1 MINRFLDIIDSI
13 LTTSCYLWLNSL
25 IHNTSFSMKTYF
37 RLCFQLTSNFK
48 IMHLIR
54 LFFVL
59 SAILFLGKPAA
70 CQNNYIDNYNVKW
83 TSQSENASAS
93 MPCGGG
99 DIGLN
104 VWVEKGEVLFYISRS
119 GAFDENNVF
128 PKFGRIRI
136 KVSPNP
142 FDGGVFSQELKLRD
156 GYVLIEG
163 KKNGLDVKLK
173 IWVDVFTPVVHVSS
187 ESNRPIK
194 ITSVFESWRTQNL
207 QWTNPAQTWA
217 SLGFRDAPFKAT
229 IYADTIRQAQNSI
242 LFYHQ
247 NRDSTLFDATVKQ
260 QGLDSIKNKLW
271 NPLKNL
277 TFGGK
282 IVGENLKFTGN
293 TFGRYANT
301 DFKGWK
307 LESVKASKNHE
318 IKILLHIQQTGSID
332 DWEKELDAIEKR
344 SSLNT
349 TSDFLA
355 TVKWW
360 NNFWNRSFIHINSGK
375 ADTSSVE
382 WKLAR
387 NYQLFRYQLGCN
399 AYGKYPTK
407 FNGGLFTVDPS
418 FTDKNL
424 PFTPDHRNWGG
435 GTFTAQNQRLVYYPM
450 FKSGDFDMLPSQLNF
465 YLQALNNAELR
476 TQFYWGHK
484 GASFTE
490 QLEQFGLPLAT
501 SYGWNRPLNF
511 QKGLEYNYW
520 LEYLWDT
527 QLEFCFM
534 MLDLQK
540 YTAQD
545 ISQYIPFVESCLT
558 FFEAHYEWEALSR
571 GRQAL
576 DGEGKLIL
584 YPGSGAETYKM
595 AYNSTSTIAGLKAV
609 LTKLIELPESYLTS
623 EKRAHWIKMLEKI
636 PAISFR
642 EKNGFKTIAPAWTWA
657 RINNQEIP
665 QLYPVFPFGLYGVGL
680 PDLDIAVNTWKY
692 GTDVPIQ
699 KNYISWHQDAIFCAR
714 LGLTDE
720 AAQITMKKL
729 ADANRR
735 FPTFWGPGHDWVPDH
750 NWGGS
755 GMVGLQ
761 EMLMQTVDKAI
772 YLFPAWP
779 KAWDVDFKL
788 HAPYNTVVEG
798 VLKDGKIQS
807 INVTPASRMQDLKIM
822 LK

>member
-1 MINRFLDIIDSI
+1 M
-13 LTTSCYLWLNSL
+13 
-25 IHNTSFSMKTYF
+25 
-37 RLCFQLTSNFK
+37 
-48 IMHLIR
+48 LIR
-54 LFFVL
+54 FVFFVWML
-59 SAILFLGKPAA
+59 LALTQAAI
-70 CQNNYIDNYNVKW
+70 CQNNFIDNYDVEW
-83 TSQSENASAS
+83 TSQSTNASES

-104 VWVEKGEVLFYISRS
+104 IWVEQGEILCYISRS

-128 PKFGRIRI
+128 PKFGRVRI
-136 KVSPNP
+136 KILPNP
-142 FDGGVFSQELKLRD
+142 FDGGEFLQKLKLRD

-163 KKNGLDVKLK
+163 KKNGLDVKVK
-173 IWVDVFTPVVHVSS
+173 IWVDVFNPVVHIST
-187 ESNRPIK
+187 ESNQSINVE
-194 ITSVFESWRTQNL
+194 SVYESWRTQNL

-217 SLGFRDAPFKAT
+217 SLGFRDAPFNAT
-229 IYADTIRQAQNSI
+229 IYADSVKHEKNSI
-242 LFYHQ
+242 LFYHK

-260 QGLDSIKNKLW
+260 QGLDAIKHKLW
-271 NPLKNL
+271 NPLQYL

-282 IVGENLKFTGN
+282 IIGRNIKPAGCTTGK
-293 TFGRYANT
+293 YADT

-307 LESVKASKNHE
+307 LTSVKASKKHDL
-318 IKILLHIQQTGSID
+318 KILLHIQQTESIEAWLKGLD
-332 DWEKELDAIEKR
+332 EIEQKASFNPKGAELASK
-344 SSLNT
+344 
-349 TSDFLA
+349 
-355 TVKWW
+355 KWW
-360 NNFWNRSFIHINSGK
+360 NDFWDRSYIIINSNK
-375 ADTSSVE
+375 ATAANSE
-382 WKLAR
+382 WKIGR

-450 FKSGDFDMLPSQLNF
+450 FRSGDFDMLPAQLNF
-465 YLQALNNAELR
+465 YLQALNNAEIR
-476 TQFYWGHK
+476 TQYYWGHP

-501 SYGWNRPLNF
+501 SYGWNRPPHF
-511 QKGLEYNYW
+511 QKGLEYNFW

-527 QLEFCFM
+527 QLEFCYM
-534 MLDLQK
+534 MLDVER
-540 YTAQD
+540 YTQQD
-545 ISQYIPFVESCLT
+545 ISKYIPFVESCLT
-558 FFEAHYEWEALSR
+558 FFETHYEQEALLR

-576 DGEGKLIL
+576 DGDGKLIL

-595 AYNSTSTIAGLKAV
+595 AYNSTSTIAGLKTV
-609 LTKLIELPESYLTS
+609 LKKLLALPPNYLST
-623 EKRAHWIKMLEKI
+623 EQRAHWTKMLDKI
-636 PAISFR
+636 PAIAFR

-665 QLYPVFPFGLYGVGL
+665 QLYPVFPYGMYGVGL
-680 PDLDIAVNTWKY
+680 PDLDLAINTWKY
-692 GTDVPIQ
+692 GIDVPIQ

-714 LGLTDE
+714 LGLTEE
-720 AAQITMKKL
+720 AVQITLKKL
-729 ADANRR
+729 KDADRR

-761 EMLMQTVDKAI
+761 EMLLQTVDSAM

-779 KAWDVDFKL
+779 LHWDVNFKL
-788 HAPYNTVVEG
+788 HAPFNTIVEG
-798 VLKDGKIQS
+798 VLKEGKLQHLK
-807 INVTPASRMQDLKIM
+807 VTPAAREKDLIILIK
-822 LK
+822 